1 MSASSS
7 SNSGRRILKLKS
19 SDEKIFDVE
28 EEVAARSETIKGL
41 IAENNDPGVIPI
53 HNVDGE
59 TLERVIDWC
68 KKIVQQRQENINP
81 PAPGPAPAA
90 WNRRASAPAAADAW
104 KDEFYKIDLTAYY
117 DLLKA
122 ANYLEVQ
129 DLLDETC
136 ERVAGFIR
144 MKTPDEVR
152 EIFNIENDFTPE
164 ELEKI
169 DRAREWTIRND
180 VFWG

>member
-1 MSASSS
+1 M
-7 SNSGRRILKLKS
+7 RKS
-19 SDEKIFDVE
+19 STWKRL
-28 EEVAARSETIKGL
+28 AARSETIKGL

-59 TLERVIDWC
+59 TLEKVIEWC

-81 PAPGPAPAA
+81 Q
-90 WNRRASAPAAADAW
+90 ASAAAAAAW

-122 ANYLEVQ
+122 ANYLEVE

-144 MKTPDEVR
+144 NKTPDEVR
-152 EIFNIENDFTPE
+152 RIFNIVNDFTPE

-169 DRAREWTIRND
+169 DRAREWSIRND